1 MVARSG
7 EIVTRLS
14 ASIPRL
20 GSEHCGQAGLALP
33 GRRAEVSY
41 ASPCRAECSVD
52 GNHEQEHHPNCN
64 TEDDERGATFSVAV
78 CTARHRVG
86 DQTGC
91 SKTAEHERDE
101 GKGDPPAQREL
112 ECVPEPVPV
121 PTHVV
126 QAYLRRNSTRHL
138 PGPKGPF
145 PNTGADDHPG
155 APISSPRPGRAGT
168 RGPPEH
174 SGRRRRSWQPTPAPP
189 CVKAHRRS

>member
-1 MVARSG
+1 M
-7 EIVTRLS
+7 
-14 ASIPRL
+14 
-20 GSEHCGQAGLALP
+20 
-33 GRRAEVSY
+33 SY
-41 ASPCRAECSVD
+41 ASPCRAEYSVD

-121 PTHVV
+121 PTHVL
-126 QAYLRRNSTRHL
+126 QAYLR
-138 PGPKGPF
+138 
-145 PNTGADDHPG
+145 
-155 APISSPRPGRAGT
+155 
-168 RGPPEH
+168 
-174 SGRRRRSWQPTPAPP
+174 
-189 CVKAHRRS
+189 